1 MKRKAIIYS
10 VIAILLVV
18 ITATLIWY
26 VTPKTFLKGISAAEV
41 SSIDIFDGSTGKSMT
56 VDNPDDIKTVV
67 ENIQSVKMKRGKLS
81 VGYDGYSFSLTFK
94 DKDGEAMDSLIIN
107 SADIIRDDP
116 FFYKCENGALCYD
129 FLNAIVQVQ
138 D

>member
-1 MKRKAIIYS
+1 MQRKTIIYS
-10 VIAILLVV
+10 MAGVMLFAIAV
-18 ITATLIWY
+18 ALIWY
-26 VTPKTFLKGISAAEV
+26 VTPKTFLKGISADEV

-94 DKDGEAMDSLIIN
+94 DKDGEVMDSFIIN

-116 FFYKCENGALCYD
+116 FFYKCENGTLCYD